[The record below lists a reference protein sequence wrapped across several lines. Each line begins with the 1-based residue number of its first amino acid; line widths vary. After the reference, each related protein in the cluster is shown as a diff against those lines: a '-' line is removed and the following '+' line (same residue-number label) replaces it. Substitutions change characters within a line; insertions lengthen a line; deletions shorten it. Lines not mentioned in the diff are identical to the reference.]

1 MTGGPT
7 MAAETVIPKR
17 QVFKATEVCSI
28 AGVQPYILK
37 SWEAEFPM
45 LARPKRKGGARV
57 YRRTDVEMVLQIKH
71 LVFGEGLTLGA
82 AHRQLNTTMEPAEE
96 SAQPGLLTDVLETDV
111 RDRLAGVK
119 QGLQDILL
127 LLSANGET
135 APAPKAKSGRT
146 APTLRGKKAPAK
158 RAVGRAAKSVK
169 VKKSAAKSTKTTK
182 TKKSAARKHS
192 A

>member
-1 MTGGPT
+1 
-7 MAAETVIPKR
+7 MAAETGIPKR

-37 SWEAEFPM
+37 SWEAEFSM

-82 AHRQLNTTMEPAEE
+82 AHRQLETTMEPAEE

-119 QGLQDILL
+119 QGLQDILQ

-135 APAPKAKSGRT
+135 APAPRAKSGGM
-146 APTLRGKKAPAK
+146 APTPRVKKSPTK
-158 RAVGRAAKSVK
+158 RAVSRVAKSVK
-169 VKKSAAKSTKTTK
+169 MKKSAAKTAR
-182 TKKSAARKHS
+182 TKKSATPKRS
-192 A
+192 V